1 MDFNQLYKKY
11 LLNELSDA
19 ELQTFM
25 DLLADVD
32 EECVWELEEVLA
44 CSEGEELLSPEKTN
58 LIYEQ
63 ITGESLVS
71 SRVSLWRRY
80 KYLSVAA
87 IFIAFLFSSLYF
99 WRQQQEN
106 TYAPQQELLSI
117 HNPTKF
123 VKSIFLKDGTKVL
136 LKQGSRL
143 AVLSDFDS
151 DTLRQVKLEGE
162 AYFEVAKNQGKPFC
176 IVESGAF
183 DVRVLG
189 TAFNFTNS
197 TDQNK
202 LVLNHGK
209 VRVAHGEKQSLVHPG
224 EEISYNA
231 KTLDFD
237 KHLVDTVA
245 SNLWTYSLL
254 TFEKEPLIH
263 IFDDLNSLYPE
274 AKLQLKEA
282 YKGEIFTGYL
292 PANDLDKSLVIL
304 NKAFNITIIS
314 KR

>member
-19 ELQTFM
+19 EWQIFM

-32 EECVWELEEVLA
+32 EECAWEVEEVLGF
-44 CSEGEELLSPEKTN
+44 SEVEETLAADRTN
-58 LIYEQ
+58 RIYEQ
-63 ITGESLVS
+63 ITGEPLTAP
-71 SRVSLWRRY
+71 RVSGWHRY
-80 KYLSVAA
+80 KYVSVAA
-87 IFIAFLFSSLYF
+87 LFIAVLFSSLYF
-99 WRQQQEN
+99 WKQQQGR
-106 TYAPQQELLSI
+106 TDGPLQELVSI
-117 HNPTKF
+117 SNPTKF
-123 VKSIFLKDGTKVL
+123 VKSISLNDGTKVL
-136 LKQGSRL
+136 LKQGSRI
-143 AVLSDFDS
+143 AILSNFDS
-151 DTLRQVKLEGE
+151 DSLRQVKVEGE
-162 AYFEVAKNQGKPFC
+162 AYFEVAKDQQKPFC

-209 VRVAHGEKQSLVHPG
+209 VRVARGENHSLVHPG

-231 KTLDFD
+231 KTLGFD
-237 KHLVDTVA
+237 KRLVDTVA

-274 AKLQLKEA
+274 AKLQLNEA